1 MTAMDAYPNRVSGLC
16 KRVDRWPTVDE
27 HNIDGQARRV
37 KKYADKGNRAWRS
50 GQSKQKIAYI

>member
-1 MTAMDAYPNRVSGLC
+1 MDAYPNRVSGLC

-37 KKYADKGNRAWRS
+37 KKYAYKGNRAWRS